1 MAGGDDSRLPEHV
14 WVGFIGASVD
24 ADRVNRSRGYL
35 LVLIA
40 VFAYFSWQLVVPFFQ
55 YVLGAIL
62 LAFVLYPLQQR
73 LEEYIPSAISA
84 FLLVV
89 LAVLGVIVPFVVIVA
104 MFAEDAANVLQSIEP
119 EDLQAAAI
127 EDRIQSQTGMEVNI
141 TETVAGS
148 AEQIGTMVLDQT
160 TAWFSVFTHVLVG
173 IGLALFVLYYL
184 LKDGDRLLA
193 WIHGQTPLPEDVQ
206 NDLYSDLK
214 EVMWAVLAG
223 HVLIAIVQGFIA
235 GLGLFATGIPNAS
248 FWTFVMIVL
257 ALIPLIGAFMVWGPA
272 VGYLL
277 LTGQPVLAIALFVY
291 SAIVVSVSDDYLRPI
306 VVDRYAKLSPAIIIL
321 GVLGGIYAFG
331 VMGLFYGPVLLGAL
345 ITTVEVLN
353 EHYERLETDETA

>member
-1 MAGGDDSRLPEHV
+1 MAGGDDSRFPGHV
-14 WVGFIGASVD
+14 WVSFIRSSVD
-24 ADRVNRSRGYL
+24 AVVVNRSRGYL
-35 LVLIA
+35 LVL
-40 VFAYFSWQLVVPFFQ
+40 VVLFAYFSWQLVVPFFQ

-62 LAFVLYPLQQR
+62 LAFVLYPLQER
-73 LEEYIPSAISA
+73 IEEYIPSAITA

-119 EDLQAAAI
+119 EDLQTAVI
-127 EDRIQSQTGMEVNI
+127 EDRIQQETGMEVNI
-141 TETVAGS
+141 TETVTGS
-148 AEQIGTMVLDQT
+148 AEQIGSMVLEQT
-160 TAWFSVFTHVLVG
+160 TAWFEVVTHALIG
-173 IGLALFVLYYL
+173 LGLALFLLYYL
-184 LKDGDRLLA
+184 LKDGDDLLA
-193 WIHGQTPLPEDVQ
+193 WIHGRTPLPEDVQ
-206 NDLYSDLK
+206 NDLYTDLK

-223 HVLIAIVQGFIA
+223 HVLIAIIQGIIA

-248 FWTFVMIVL
+248 FWTFVMVVL

-272 VGYLL
+272 VAYLV
-277 LTGQPVLAIALFVY
+277 LTGQPVLGIALFVY
-291 SAIVVSVSDDYLRPI
+291 SAIVVSISDDYLRPI
-306 VVDRYAKLSPAIIIL
+306 VVDRYAQLSPAIIIL

-345 ITTVEVLN
+345 IKTIEVLD